1 MYLISQD
8 KKCLIKFEK
17 VEVTGLFKSYSLTAY
32 GTGQSVW
39 ATVGTYDTE
48 ELAKAEL
55 SHIIAALNSGQE
67 IYEVR

>member
-1 MYLISQD
+1 MYLVSQD
-8 KKCLIKFEK
+8 KKCVIEFEK

-39 ATVGTYDTE
+39 ATVGTYETE
-48 ELAKAEL
+48 EQAKTEL
-55 SHIIAALNSGQE
+55 SHIIAALSNEQM